1 MSLNREAKCRK
12 AETQQVKVENEEMGW
27 EQISLTAASVPVPM
41 TDRDS
46 ELFLV
51 EHLSTWEMWTSK
63 LHHAWTCERRWV
75 RMLLKTF
82 IKTIDNEHWRLDS
95 MGLPVPLLPIKYPT
109 WSQTDLLHTAKREKC
124 QPCQKA
130 KGNYYEKKATT
141 QQSREQ
147 RQEVELARSDFLN
160 QYATVDAFAATKT
173 EEIYALL
180 NQQTLVNQLKPL
192 CKMWGLTQYGKK
204 EEVIDKLIAYII
216 QERDVEIKTE
226 TGTRRGVPSKP
237 EVKKS
242 EIKTEMNGQIV
253 GVAIKA
259 VYTQLC
265 QHPKCHLMRGIA
277 KNEMIMKVKPFGWCH
292 QVCAQKSVKQEM
304 S

>member
-1 MSLNREAKCRK
+1 
-12 AETQQVKVENEEMGW
+12 
-27 EQISLTAASVPVPM
+27 
-41 TDRDS
+41 
-46 ELFLV
+46 
-51 EHLSTWEMWTSK
+51 MWTSK
-63 LHHAWTCERRWV
+63 LHHASTCERHWV

-147 RQEVELARSDFLN
+147 RQEVELEGSDFLN
-160 QYATVDAFAATKT
+160 QYATVDTFAATKT

-180 NQQTLVNQLKPL
+180 NKQTLVHRLKPL
-192 CKMWGLTQYGKK
+192 CKIWGLTQYGKK
-204 EEVIDKLIAYII
+204 GEVIDKLIAYII
-216 QERDVEIKTE
+216 QERDVEIKKE
-226 TGTRRGVPSKP
+226 IGTRRAVSSKP

-242 EIKTEMNGQIV
+242 EFKTEMNGQIV

-259 VYTQLC
+259 VFTQLC

-277 KNEMIMKVKPFGWCH
+277 KNELIMKVKPFGWCH
-292 QVCAQKSVKQEM
+292 QDCAQKSVKQER